1 MKLKKILLVAILALF
16 TLVAAVGCDAQ
27 DLFLNQVI
35 RETSNL
41 DSTTEAYASK
51 TITEADGG
59 VTALSLSYNE
69 PTIITL
75 SDDSNDFVRFNDLR
89 LELIDLHDQLINVR
103 ESIKTKFNSIRTSA
117 STLKEIN
124 YVILDDDKTIIKDKI
139 SVLKDIKSDLIETR
153 GTAYQRIYD
162 LRGTYT
168 RENLSN
174 IITVFEEVIEVL
186 NYRLELFNQ
195 GLLELEIINTIL
207 LDYLEE

>member
-1 MKLKKILLVAILALF
+1 MKPKKLLLVAMLALF

-41 DSTTEAYASK
+41 DSTTETYASK
-51 TITEADGG
+51 TITEEDGG
-59 VTALSLSYNE
+59 VTALALSYNE
-69 PTIITL
+69 PIVITL
-75 SDDSNDFVRFNDLR
+75 SEDTNDLIRLNELR
-89 LELIDLHDQLINVR
+89 LEVIDLRDQLIDVR
-103 ESIKTKFNSIRTSA
+103 ESISSVFNSIRTSA
-117 STLKEIN
+117 SSLKELN
-124 YVILDDDKTIIKDKI
+124 YVILEDDKTIIQDEI
-139 SVLKDIKSDLIETR
+139 SLLKEIKSDLQETS

-174 IITVFEEVIEVL
+174 IITVFEEVIDVL
-186 NYRLELFNQ
+186 NVRLELFNQ
-195 GLLELEIINTIL
+195 GLLELEVIDTIL

>member
-75 SDDSNDFVRFNDLR
+75 SDDSNDFVRLNDLR

-195 GLLELEIINTIL
+195 GLLELEIIDTIL